1 MLNKTY
7 SEVIA
12 IADKKILARQDF
24 SVARYLMRELCENSG
39 IDLYANLDNFIDE
52 AINETFQAAVIR
64 LLDNEPVAYILG
76 YSWFFGRK
84 FKVNADVL
92 IPRTE
97 TEQLV
102 LNALLEIEDYFQ
114 HFDLKLLDLGCGSG
128 AIGTTLKLE
137 EPALEVSLSDVSSKA
152 LEVAKANAAKLNAKV
167 DFILSDIL
175 EVFIKD
181 KEKFDIIIS
190 NPPYILDDETVDS
203 SVIDYEPHLALFGGA
218 DGLDFYQKI
227 LKQSQTVLNHPG
239 MLGFEIGYNQRE
251 ALIKEV
257 KAIYPKA
264 VIKTFKDFADLDRM
278 VFVYV

>member
-12 IADKKILARQDF
+12 IADKKILARKDF

-64 LLDNEPVAYILG
+64 LLDNEPVAHILC

-137 EPALEVSLSDVSSKA
+137 EPNLEVSLSDVSSKA
-152 LEVAKANAAKLNAKV
+152 LEVAKVNAAKLNAKV

-227 LKQSQTVLNHPG
+227 LKQSQKVLNNPG